1 MLAAPL
7 KSASGVKSM
16 VSSVGSFGVPPSLT
30 VAVPL
35 VAPSTVMV
43 PVDGPSPPKLSFPST
58 VMLFT
63 PLSSS
68 TVAVSS
74 SAVGTSLTGVTV
86 TSTVALLV
94 SPSLSVIV

>member
-1 MLAAPL
+1 MVAAPL

-30 VAVPL
+30 VAVPP
-35 VAPSTVMV
+35 VTPSSVMV
-43 PVDGPSPPKLSFPST
+43 PVDGPSPPKLSLLST
-58 VMLFT
+58 GMLVV
-63 PLSSS
+63 PLSSA

-74 SAVGTSLTGVTV
+74 SAVGTWPCVTLM
-86 TSTVALLV
+86 STVALLV